1 MSNVIAFRHEERGAN
16 WRRQEL
22 QQIVAALGP
31 VLRADPSRA
40 WEVGSTEAGDPQF
53 YLLGSQPDDTCDV
66 CISRVGSVYVL
77 EDGAGRVLFDGANLA
92 ALGEKAVAFL
102 RQDRGQII
110 ASLMLAWFGIRHFV
124 HDKVEALMAEGE
136 DVLIHVAPQLAAFV

>member
-1 MSNVIAFRHEERGAN
+1 MNVVAFKPDHRSAN

-31 VLRADPSRA
+31 ALRADSSRG
-40 WEVGSTEAGDPQF
+40 WETGSTEAGDPQF
-53 YLLGSQPDDTCDV
+53 YLLGAEPDEVCEM

-92 ALGEKAVAFL
+92 MLGEKAVAFL
-102 RQDRGQII
+102 RHDRGQII
-110 ASLMLAWFGIRHFV
+110 ASLMLAWVGIRHFV

>member
-1 MSNVIAFRHEERGAN
+1 MSNVIAFRREECSDS

-40 WEVGSTEAGDPQF
+40 WETGTTEAGDPQF
-53 YLLGSQPDDTCDV
+53 YLLRQEPDETCDV

-92 ALGEKAVAFL
+92 TLGERAVAFL
-102 RQDRGQII
+102 RHDRGQII
-110 ASLMLAWFGIRHFV
+110 ASLMLAWVGIRHFV

-136 DVLIHVAPQLAAFV
+136 DVLIHVAPQFAAFV